1 MRFCAATARF
11 FALPASTWATIS
23 FGFMMPAS
31 MWPPISAAVA
41 SPPELNGT
49 YFSLILAD
57 CSSRWAKMWSSLC
70 VPVPPTVSW
79 PGLARAAAMKSSS
92 VLYGESVRTES
103 ISSSIATIIRMVIA
117 SR

>member
-1 MRFCAATARF
+1 
-11 FALPASTWATIS
+11 
-23 FGFMMPAS
+23 

-49 YFSLILAD
+49 YFSLIFAA

-92 VLYGESVRTES
+92 VL
-103 ISSSIATIIRMVIA
+103 
-117 SR
+117 